1 MLIAPQVTFRG
12 LSHSAGLESE
22 ILGRVSWLE
31 KFYEGI
37 VSCRVLVEV
46 PHRHRRDG
54 RHFHITIEL
63 TVPSG
68 EAIVIRHEPSLHGSL
83 KDAGAAEHLKRSETD
98 SVHRH
103 ERVAVHEAFDVARRR
118 LQDFARRQRKAVK
131 SHEMPAH
138 GVVAEISPVEGFGVI
153 EAAGKQIYFNRS
165 SVLDGAFDDLG
176 VGKAVAFVEE
186 PGEKGPQA
194 STVRVL
200 GKHHYVP

>member
-12 LSHSAGLESE
+12 LSPSEDLEAE
-22 ILGRVSWLE
+22 VRDRISWLE

-54 RHFHITIEL
+54 RHFHVTIEL
-63 TVPSG
+63 TVPNG
-68 EAIVIRHEPSLHGSL
+68 EAIIISHEPSLHGPL
-83 KDAGAAEHLKRSETD
+83 RHAGAAEHLKGSETD
-98 SVHRH
+98 SVRRH
-103 ERVAVHEAFDVARRR
+103 ERVAIHDAFDAARRR

-131 SHEMPAH
+131 SHELPAH
-138 GVVAEISPVEGFGVI
+138 GVVAEISPIDGSGFI
-153 EAAGKQIYFNRS
+153 EADGRQIYFNRS
-165 SVLDGAFDDLG
+165 SVLDTAFDELA

-186 PGEKGPQA
+186 KGEKGPQA